1 MVRSTH
7 RGMQGAQGV
16 LVNFAALISIHEERP
31 ALREG
36 SRRVSLLMCGSQ
48 VCRNIHDP
56 RKGGHRLVPIHGAVV
71 RDSRMRRAGS
81 VSCLH
86 LRRYS

>member
-1 MVRSTH
+1 
-7 RGMQGAQGV
+7 MQGAQGV
-16 LVNFAALISIHEERP
+16 VVNFSSLIAIHQERP

-36 SRRVSLLMCGSQ
+36 SRRVSLLMCGSHL
-48 VCRNIHDP
+48 CRNTHDP
-56 RKGGHRLVPIHGAVV
+56 RKGGQRLVPIDGAGM
-71 RDSRMRRAGS
+71 RDSRTRRAGS

>member
-16 LVNFAALISIHEERP
+16 LVNFAALISIYEERP
-31 ALREG
+31 ALRGG

-48 VCRNIHDP
+48 VCRTFTIPERGDIVSF
-56 RKGGHRLVPIHGAVV
+56 LSTV
-71 RDSRMRRAGS
+71 RWCATAGC
-81 VSCLH
+81 VAPVLCPVFI
-86 LRRYS
+86 